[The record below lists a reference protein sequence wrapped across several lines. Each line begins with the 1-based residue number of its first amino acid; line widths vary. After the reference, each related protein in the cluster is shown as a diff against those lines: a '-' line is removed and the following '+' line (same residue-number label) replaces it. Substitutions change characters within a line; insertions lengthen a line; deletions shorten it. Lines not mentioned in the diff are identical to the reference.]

1 MKLALRLWCLS
12 FSLAAAARA
21 QDVPFA
27 LDSAVVNVGEHLDE
41 SRSSTQWE
49 ISKPDIAEPVAFP
62 RLTPASAL
70 QTFEMRST
78 MQAGRLA
85 SYSATIRILA
95 QLPDISQ
102 YGEYELEKRYSA
114 PQTLVFKT
122 LRFAGDNFVK
132 HNVIVR
138 LLSSEVEHLQKD
150 DPALTAITS
159 DNYKIS
165 YTGTSGLEGRSTYV
179 YRLKPRQKR
188 NGLFKGQLYLDASS
202 GNLVREEGRLV
213 KSPSFFLKKVEFV
226 QDFADIDSFTLPV
239 HIHSEAQA
247 RFVGHTIVDIYQSD
261 YQPAATGFSAKGT
274 GHVSFDCSQSNG
286 SSGTDQ

>member
-1 MKLALRLWCLS
+1 MKLALRLLWLS
-12 FSLAAAARA
+12 FFLAAAARA
-21 QDVPFA
+21 QDVSFA
-27 LDSAVVNVGEHLDE
+27 LDSVAVKVGEHQDV
-41 SRSSTQWE
+41 SPSSTQRE
-49 ISKPDIAEPVAFP
+49 ISKPDITEPAAFP

-78 MQAGRLA
+78 LQGGRLA
-85 SYSATIRILA
+85 SYSATMRILA
-95 QLPDISQ
+95 QLPDVSQ

-114 PQTLVFKT
+114 PRTLVFKA

-138 LLSSEVEHLQKD
+138 LLTSEVEHLQKD

-165 YTGTSGLEGRSTYV
+165 YTGTRDLEGLSTYV

-188 NGLFKGQLYLDASS
+188 NGLFKGQIYLDANS

-213 KSPSFFLKKVEFV
+213 KSPSFFVKKVEFV

-247 RFVGHTIVDIYQSD
+247 RFVGHAIVDIYQGD
-261 YQPAATGFSAKGT
+261 YQPAATGLSAKGA
-274 GHVSFDCSQSNG
+274 GSVSFDCSQSNG
-286 SSGTDQ
+286 FSGTDQ

>member
-1 MKLALRLWCLS
+1 MKLALRLLWLCVC
-12 FSLAAAARA
+12 LAAAARA
-21 QDVPFA
+21 QDAPFA
-27 LDSAVVNVGEHLDE
+27 LDSSTVNGGEHHDA
-41 SRSSTQWE
+41 SRSSTQRE
-49 ISKPDIAEPVAFP
+49 IWTPDIAEPRAFQ

-70 QTFEMRST
+70 QNFELSST
-78 MQAGRLA
+78 LQSGRLA
-85 SYSATIRILA
+85 SYSATMRILA
-95 QLPDISQ
+95 QLPDVSQ

-114 PQTLVFKT
+114 PQTLVFKA
-122 LRFAGDNFVK
+122 LRSAGDNFVK

-138 LLSSEVEHLQKD
+138 LLTSEVEHLQKD

-159 DNYKIS
+159 DNYRIS
-165 YTGTSGLEGRSTYV
+165 YTGTSDLDGRSTYV

-188 NGLFKGQLYLDASS
+188 NGLFKGQLYLDANS

-213 KSPSFFLKKVEFV
+213 KSPSFFVKKVEFV

-261 YQPAATGFSAKGT
+261 YQPAATAPTAKDA
-274 GHVSFDCSQSNG
+274 GHVPFDCSQSEG
-286 SSGTDQ
+286 FFDGDQ

>member
-1 MKLALRLWCLS
+1 MKRALRLLWLS
-12 FSLAAAARA
+12 FCLAAAARA

-27 LDSAVVNVGEHLDE
+27 LDSAVVNGGEHLDE
-41 SRSSTQWE
+41 SRSSTQRR
-49 ISKPDIAEPVAFP
+49 ISKPDTAEPVAFP

-70 QTFEMRST
+70 RTFEMRST
-78 MQAGRLA
+78 LQTGRLA
-85 SYSATIRILA
+85 SYSATMRILA
-95 QLPDISQ
+95 RLPDISQ
-102 YGEYELEKRYSA
+102 YGEYELEKRYFA
-114 PQTLVFKT
+114 PQTLVFKA
-122 LRFAGDNFVK
+122 LRSAGDNFVK

-138 LLSSEVEHLQKD
+138 LLTSEVEHLQKD

-165 YTGTSGLEGRSTYV
+165 YTGTSDLERRSTYV
-179 YRLKPRQKR
+179 YRLKPRQNR
-188 NGLFKGQLYLDASS
+188 NGLFKGRLYLDASS

-213 KSPSFFLKKVEFV
+213 KSPSFFVKKVEFV

-239 HIHSEAQA
+239 HLHSEAQA

-261 YQPAATGFSAKGT
+261 YQPAATRFSAKGA
-274 GHVSFDCSQSNG
+274 GQDSFDCSQSNG

>member
-1 MKLALRLWCLS
+1 MKLALRLLWLS
-12 FSLAAAARA
+12 FFLAAAARA
-21 QDVPFA
+21 QDVSFA
-27 LDSAVVNVGEHLDE
+27 LDSVAVKVGEHQDV
-41 SRSSTQWE
+41 SPSSTQRE
-49 ISKPDIAEPVAFP
+49 ISKPDITEPAAFP

-78 MQAGRLA
+78 LQGGRLA
-85 SYSATIRILA
+85 SYSATMRILA
-95 QLPDISQ
+95 QLPDVSQ

-114 PQTLVFKT
+114 PRTLVFKA

-138 LLSSEVEHLQKD
+138 LLTSEVEHLQKD

-165 YTGTSGLEGRSTYV
+165 YTGTRDLEGLSTYV

-188 NGLFKGQLYLDASS
+188 NGLFKGQIYLNANS

-213 KSPSFFLKKVEFV
+213 KSPSFFVKKVEFV

-247 RFVGHTIVDIYQSD
+247 RFVGHAIVDIYQGD
-261 YQPAATGFSAKGT
+261 YQPAATGLSAKGA
-274 GHVSFDCSQSNG
+274 GSVSFDCSQSNG
-286 SSGTDQ
+286 FSGTDQ